1 MEHHINLPITGM
13 HCENCAALITRHLK
27 KMEGILSADVSI
39 ATEQAAVTFDA
50 DSVSED
56 AIVDK
61 ICSLGFDVVDADAES
76 SARAEEFRR
85 QKLQFTVGVIFTLP
99 LFLLS
104 MGRDFGVIGGWA
116 HAAWVNGLMFALAA
130 PVQFY
135 VGWDY
140 YVGGF
145 KALRNRAANMDVLVA
160 MGSSV
165 AFLYSVAVALAVF
178 AGVGELGTHVYFETA
193 AVIIT
198 LIKLGKL
205 LEARAKGQTSA
216 ALKKLLGLSPKTACL
231 LKNGE
236 EQHLPIAQVTIGDML
251 LVRPGESIPVDGLV
265 REGESAVDES
275 IFTGESLP
283 VDKTAGSAV
292 TAATINQSGLL
303 TIEATRVGSE
313 TALARLIQLVQAT
326 QQSKAPIQRI
336 ADAVASVFVPVVI
349 GIAFV
354 TFLTWWLLVG
364 EGFTPAMLRL
374 VAVLVIACPCA
385 LGLATPTAVMVGTG
399 IGAQRGILFRNTES
413 LERAGK
419 LSTVVFDKTGTL
431 TRGELTLT
439 DIIVGQ
445 GARLKSAPTEP
456 EGVLLQFAASA
467 ERGSEHPI
475 GKAIVGAAAE
485 RGIDTVAPSQ
495 FTAVAGHG
503 IIAQLELPSN
513 GASEPAGALSSNE
526 KSEPVGALS
535 KRANVSNE
543 ASEPADAL
551 SSNGASEPVGAL
563 SKRANGSNEASEP
576 VGALSKR
583 ANVSNEAFE
592 PVGALSKRANVIIG
606 TPALLHQHGISTAG
620 EPLQLEAER
629 LQTEAKTVLWVAID
643 GKTEGLIAVADT
655 LKPEAKEAVAELRRL
670 GCKVTMMTG
679 DNRVTAE
686 AIAQAAGIDD
696 VMAELLPED
705 KASAVKK
712 RQTGTDGFVAMVG
725 DGIND
730 APALAQAEVGM
741 ALGTGTDIAME
752 TADLTLMHGELRA
765 VPEAIRLSRVTMRTI
780 RQNLF
785 WAFFYNVLLIP
796 LAAGA
801 FYPLTYLPTMLRE
814 LHPMLAA
821 FAMALSSVSV
831 VLNSLRLQRRK

>member
-13 HCENCAALITRHLK
+13 HCENCAALITRNLK
-27 KMEGILSADVSI
+27 KMEGILAADVSI

-76 SARAEEFRR
+76 TARAEEFRR
-85 QKLQFTVGVIFTLP
+85 QRLQFTVGVIFTLP

-178 AGVGELGTHVYFETA
+178 AGVGELGAHVYFETA

-236 EQHLPIAQVTIGDML
+236 EQHLPIAQITIGDML
-251 LVRPGESIPVDGLV
+251 LVRPGESIPVDGVV

-283 VDKTAGSAV
+283 VDKTAGSEV

-326 QQSKAPIQRI
+326 QQSKAPIQRT

-349 GIAFV
+349 GIAFA
-354 TFLTWWLLVG
+354 TLLAWWVFVG
-364 EGFTPAMLRL
+364 EGFTPAMLRF

-419 LSTVVFDKTGTL
+419 LSAVVLDKTGTL
-431 TRGELTLT
+431 TQGELTLT
-439 DIIVGQ
+439 DII
-445 GARLKSAPTEP
+445 APES
-456 EGVLLQFAASA
+456 EENGHQRFLLQLAASA

-475 GKAIVGAAAE
+475 GKAVVRAAAE
-485 RGIDTVAPSQ
+485 RGIDTVAPTK

-503 IIAQLELPSN
+503 ITAFVN
-513 GASEPAGALSSNE
+513 AATSS
-526 KSEPVGALS
+526 SVGALC
-535 KRANVSNE
+535 
-543 ASEPADAL
+543 
-551 SSNGASEPVGAL
+551 
-563 SKRANGSNEASEP
+563 
-576 VGALSKR
+576 
-583 ANVSNEAFE
+583 
-592 PVGALSKRANVIIG
+592 KRANVIIG
-606 TPALLHQHGISTAG
+606 TPALLHQHGISIVG
-620 EPLQLEAER
+620 EPFQSQLALEAER
-629 LQTEAKTVLWVAID
+629 LQTEAKTVLWVAVN

-655 LKPEAKEAVAELRRL
+655 LKPEAKASVAELRAL
-670 GCKVTMMTG
+670 GCRVTMMTG

-686 AIAQAAGIDD
+686 AIAQAAGIND

-712 RQTGTDGFVAMVG
+712 RQTETDGFVAMVG

-730 APALAQAEVGM
+730 APALAQADVGM

-765 VPEAIRLSRVTMRTI
+765 IPEAICLSRATMRTI

-801 FYPLTYLPTMLRE
+801 FYPLTFLPTMLRE

>member
-61 ICSLGFDVVDADAES
+61 ICSLGFDVVDADAEG

-85 QKLQFTVGVIFTLP
+85 QRLQFTVGVIFTLP

-160 MGSSV
+160 MGSSM
-165 AFLYSVAVALAVF
+165 AFLYSVAVALAGF
-178 AGVGELGTHVYFETA
+178 AGAGELGTHVYFETA

-251 LVRPGESIPVDGLV
+251 LVRPGESIPVDGVV

-439 DIIVGQ
+439 DIIVGE
-445 GARLKSAPTEP
+445 GARLQSAPTEP
-456 EGVLLQFAASA
+456 EGNQEQGVLLQFAASA

-485 RGIDTVAPSQ
+485 RGIDTIAPSQ

-513 GASEPAGALSSNE
+513 GASEPTDALSSNGASEPAGALSSNE
-526 KSEPVGALS
+526 EFEPVGALS
-535 KRANVSNE
+535 KRANVNNE
-543 ASEPADAL
+543 E
-551 SSNGASEPVGAL
+551 
-563 SKRANGSNEASEP
+563 
-576 VGALSKR
+576 
-583 ANVSNEAFE
+583 FE

-606 TPALLHQHGISTAG
+606 TPALLHQHGISTVG

-629 LQTEAKTVLWVAID
+629 LQTEAKTVLWVALD

-679 DNRVTAE
+679 DNRVTAA

-730 APALAQAEVGM
+730 APALAQADVGM

-765 VPEAIRLSRVTMRTI
+765 VPEAMRLSRVTMRTI

-801 FYPLTYLPTMLRE
+801 FYPLTSLPTMLRE

>member
-13 HCENCAALITRHLK
+13 HCENCASLITRNLK
-27 KMEGILSADVSI
+27 KMEGILAADVSI

-76 SARAEEFRR
+76 TARAEEFRR
-85 QKLQFTVGVIFTLP
+85 QRLQFTVGMIFTLP

-145 KALRNRAANMDVLVA
+145 KALRNKSANMDVLVA

-178 AGVGELGTHVYFETA
+178 AGVGELGAHVYFETA

-236 EQHLPIAQVTIGDML
+236 EQHLPIAQITIGDML
-251 LVRPGESIPVDGLV
+251 LVRPGESIPVDGVV

-283 VDKTAGSAV
+283 VDKTAGSEV

-326 QQSKAPIQRI
+326 QQSKAPIQRT

-349 GIAFV
+349 GIAFA
-354 TFLTWWLLVG
+354 TFLAWWVFVG
-364 EGFTPAMLRL
+364 EGFTPAMLRF

-419 LSTVVFDKTGTL
+419 LSAVVLDKTGTL
-431 TRGELTLT
+431 TQGKLTLT
-439 DIIVGQ
+439 DII
-445 GARLKSAPTEP
+445 APES
-456 EGVLLQFAASA
+456 EGHGHQRFLLQLAASA

-475 GKAIVGAAAE
+475 GKTVVRAAAE
-485 RGIDTVAPSQ
+485 RGLDTVAPSQ

-503 IIAQLELPSN
+503 IVAQLELSN
-513 GASEPAGALSSNE
+513 NGE
-526 KSEPVGALS
+526 SEPVGALC
-535 KRANVSNE
+535 
-543 ASEPADAL
+543 
-551 SSNGASEPVGAL
+551 
-563 SKRANGSNEASEP
+563 
-576 VGALSKR
+576 
-583 ANVSNEAFE
+583 
-592 PVGALSKRANVIIG
+592 KRANVIIG
-606 TPALLHQHGISTAG
+606 TPALLQQHGISIVG
-620 EPLQLEAER
+620 EPFQSQLALEAER
-629 LQTEAKTVLWVAID
+629 LQTEAKTVLWVAVN

-655 LKPEAKEAVAELRRL
+655 LKPEAKAAVAELRAL
-670 GCKVTMMTG
+670 GCRVTMMTG

-686 AIAQAAGIDD
+686 AIAQASGIDD

-712 RQTGTDGFVAMVG
+712 RQTETDGFVAMVG

-730 APALAQAEVGM
+730 APALAQADVGM

-765 VPEAIRLSRVTMRTI
+765 IPEAICLSRATMRTI

-801 FYPLTYLPTMLRE
+801 FYPLTFLPTMLRE

>member
-13 HCENCAALITRHLK
+13 HCENCASLITRHLK

-104 MGRDFGVIGGWA
+104 MGRDFGIIGGWA

-165 AFLYSVAVALAVF
+165 AFLYSVAVALAGF
-178 AGVGELGTHVYFETA
+178 AGAGELGTHVYFETA

-251 LVRPGESIPVDGLV
+251 LVRPGESIPVDGV
-265 REGESAVDES
+265 VCEGESAVDES

-399 IGAQRGILFRNTES
+399 IGAQHGILFRNTES

-439 DIIVGQ
+439 DIIVGK
-445 GARLKSAPTEP
+445 GARLQSAPTEP
-456 EGVLLQFAASA
+456 EGNQKQGVLLQFAASA

-485 RGIDTVAPSQ
+485 RGIDTIAPSQ

-513 GASEPAGALSSNE
+513 GASEP
-526 KSEPVGALS
+526 VGALS
-535 KRANVSNE
+535 NNE
-543 ASEPADAL
+543 
-551 SSNGASEPVGAL
+551 ASEPVGAL

-583 ANVSNEAFE
+583 ANV
-592 PVGALSKRANVIIG
+592 IIG
-606 TPALLHQHGISTAG
+606 TPVLLHQHGISTVA
-620 EPLQLEAER
+620 EPFQLEAER

-643 GKTEGLIAVADT
+643 GKAEGLIAVADT
-655 LKPEAKEAVAELRRL
+655 LKPEAKDAVAELRRL

-679 DNRVTAE
+679 DNRITAE

-712 RQTGTDGFVAMVG
+712 RQAGTDGFVAMVG

-730 APALAQAEVGM
+730 APALAQADVGM